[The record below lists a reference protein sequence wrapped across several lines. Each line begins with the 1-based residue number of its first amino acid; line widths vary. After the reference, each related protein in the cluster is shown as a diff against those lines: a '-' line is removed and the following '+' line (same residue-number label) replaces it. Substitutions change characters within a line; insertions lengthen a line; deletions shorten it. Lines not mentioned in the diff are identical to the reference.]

1 MKTKK
6 WLYVGLLSTVVLGL
20 AACGGGG
27 GNAKKDDAKPAESSS
42 KASGDET
49 LADEQIFTVNVLQ
62 EMPSADL
69 SLNTDVIGSVA
80 LNNVYEGIYRL
91 GESQEPEPAGATEKA
106 EVSEDGLTY
115 KVKLREDA
123 KWSDGKPVTAK
134 DYVYGW
140 QRTVDPKTASEY
152 AYLHEIVKNGA
163 AITAG
168 EKPVDELGI
177 KAVSDYELEITL
189 EKAAPYFDYLLAFT
203 TFMPQRQDI
212 VEKYGKEYTTS
223 SEKAVYN
230 GPFTLA
236 NFDGPGTDTEWSYVK
251 NPEYWDKDTVKL
263 DEIKVSVVK
272 ESSTSLNLF
281 DDGQVED
288 IELIGELAQQKAG
301 DPQLVTEMKASAR
314 YLELNQRDKKSDFNN
329 PDLRKAISYA
339 IDRDALANQIIVD
352 GSVASKGLVPTDL
365 AHSPKDKKDFAEAA
379 GSSISYD
386 SKKAKEHW
394 EKAKKDL
401 GKDEIKVDL
410 LASDDAKTKKIIE
423 FLQGSLE
430 EELPGL
436 KVNLS
441 PVPFS
446 VRLDRSNKGDFSMVY
461 GGWIADYPDPS
472 SFLDLF
478 ATGNSYNRGHYSNPE
493 FDKNVKEASTTN
505 VNNPEK
511 RWDNMIA
518 AEKTIMEDMGIVPII
533 QEAEAHLRS
542 EKVKGVVSHPAGAMY
557 DYKWAYKVK

>member
-1 MKTKK
+1 
-6 WLYVGLLSTVVLGL
+6 
-20 AACGGGG
+20 
-27 GNAKKDDAKPAESSS
+27 
-42 KASGDET
+42 
-49 LADEQIFTVNVLQ
+49 
-62 EMPSADL
+62 MPTADL

-140 QRTVDPKTASEY
+140 QRTVNPETASEY

-168 EKPVDELGI
+168 EKPVEELGI

-272 ESSTSLNLF
+272 EASTSLNLY
-281 DDGQVED
+281 DDGQVEE
-288 IELIGELAQQKAG
+288 IQLSGELAQQKAG
-301 DPQLVTEMKASAR
+301 DPELHIEKKASAR
-314 YLELNQRDKKSDFNN
+314 YLELNQREKDSQFNN
-329 PDLRKAISYA
+329 KDLRKAISYA
-339 IDRDALANQIIVD
+339 IDREALANQILAD
-352 GSVASKGLVPTDL
+352 GSVPAKGLVPTDL
-365 AHSPKDKKDFAEAA
+365 AHSPKDKKDFSEEAGGDVA
-379 GSSISYD
+379 YD

-401 GKDEIKVDL
+401 GKDKIEVDI
-410 LASDDAKTKKIIE
+410 LASDNDSTKKVLE

-478 ATGNSYNRGHYSNPE
+478 ETGNSYNRGHYSSPE
-493 FDKNVKEASTTN
+493 YDKNVKEASTTN
-505 VNNPEK
+505 VNDPEK
-511 RWDNMIA
+511 RWENMIA
-518 AEKTIMEDMGIVPII
+518 AEKQIVEDTGIINI
-533 QEAEAHLRS
+533 LQEAEAHLRS
-542 EKVKGVVSHPAGAMY
+542 DKVKGVVAHPAGAMY

>member
-6 WLYVGLLSTVVLGL
+6 MLYVGLLSTVVLGL
-20 AACGGGG
+20 AACGGGD
-27 GNAKKDDAKPAESSS
+27 KKDAGSSESSS
-42 KASGDET
+42 KATSEET
-49 LADEQIFTVNVLQ
+49 LDEKQVFTVNVLQ
-62 EMPSADL
+62 EMPTADL

-140 QRTVDPKTASEY
+140 QRTVNPETASEY

-168 EKPVDELGI
+168 EKPVEELGI

-272 ESSTSLNLF
+272 EASTSLNLY
-281 DDGQVED
+281 DDGQVEE
-288 IELIGELAQQKAG
+288 IQLSGELAQQKAG
-301 DPQLVTEMKASAR
+301 DPELHIEKKASAR
-314 YLELNQRDKKSDFNN
+314 YLELNQREKDSQFNN
-329 PDLRKAISYA
+329 KDLRKAISYA
-339 IDRDALANQIIVD
+339 IDREALANQILAD
-352 GSVASKGLVPTDL
+352 GSVPAKGLVPTDL
-365 AHSPKDKKDFAEAA
+365 AHSPKDKKDFSEEAGGDVA
-379 GSSISYD
+379 YD

-401 GKDEIKVDL
+401 GKDKIEVDI
-410 LASDDAKTKKIIE
+410 LASDNDSTKKVLE
-423 FLQGSLE
+423 YLQGSLE
-430 EELPGL
+430 EELPGI

-478 ATGNSYNRGHYSNPE
+478 ETGNSYNRGHYSSPE
-493 FDKNVKEASTTN
+493 YDKNVKEASTAN
-505 VNNPEK
+505 VNDPEK
-511 RWDNMIA
+511 RWENMIA
-518 AEKTIMEDMGIVPII
+518 AEKQIVEDTGIINI
-533 QEAEAHLRS
+533 LQEAEAHLRS
-542 EKVKGVVSHPAGAMY
+542 DKVKGVVAHPAGAMY

>member
-6 WLYVGLLSTVVLGL
+6 MLYVGLLSTVVLGL
-20 AACGGGG
+20 AACGGGD
-27 GNAKKDDAKPAESSS
+27 KKDAGSSESSS
-42 KASGDET
+42 KATSEET
-49 LADEQIFTVNVLQ
+49 LDEKQVFTVNVLQ
-62 EMPSADL
+62 EMPTADL

-140 QRTVDPKTASEY
+140 QRTVNPETASEY

-168 EKPVDELGI
+168 EKPVEELGI

-272 ESSTSLNLF
+272 EASTSLNLY
-281 DDGQVED
+281 DDGQVEE
-288 IELIGELAQQKAG
+288 IQLSGELAQQKAG
-301 DPQLVTEMKASAR
+301 DP
-314 YLELNQRDKKSDFNN
+314 ELHIEKKSFCSL
-329 PDLRKAISYA
+329 LRVKST
-339 IDRDALANQIIVD
+339 RKRL
-352 GSVASKGLVPTDL
+352 
-365 AHSPKDKKDFAEAA
+365 
-379 GSSISYD
+379 SI
-386 SKKAKEHW
+386 
-394 EKAKKDL
+394 
-401 GKDEIKVDL
+401 
-410 LASDDAKTKKIIE
+410 
-423 FLQGSLE
+423 
-430 EELPGL
+430 
-436 KVNLS
+436 
-441 PVPFS
+441 
-446 VRLDRSNKGDFSMVY
+446 
-461 GGWIADYPDPS
+461 
-472 SFLDLF
+472 
-478 ATGNSYNRGHYSNPE
+478 
-493 FDKNVKEASTTN
+493 
-505 VNNPEK
+505 
-511 RWDNMIA
+511 
-518 AEKTIMEDMGIVPII
+518 
-533 QEAEAHLRS
+533 
-542 EKVKGVVSHPAGAMY
+542 
-557 DYKWAYKVK
+557 